1 MDGFRIPVGTWI
13 ESGVDW
19 IKDNLDGLL
28 DVISFVMSFLVDGL
42 TSILLTPSFAVVIV
56 IAALIAWVVRSWQL
70 AIGTIVSFGLIVGMN
85 LWVPAMQTL
94 ALVLVAAVIAVLI
107 AVPLGIW
114 SARNATVRAVL
125 KPVLDF
131 MQTMPA
137 FVYLIPAI
145 VFFGIGVVPGLVA
158 TVIFALPPG
167 VRLTELGI
175 RGVDSE
181 TVEAGQA
188 FGAKPGQILR
198 GIQLPLAMPTILAG
212 VNQVIMLALSM
223 AVIAGMAGADGLGKI
238 VVEAISTINIAKGV
252 EAGLGVVLIAVFLDR
267 VTAALGDLGSNRSSL
282 LGLLARRRT
291 QKRLAAASAEVPA
304 TASAPASAE
313 AAAAKDAEDEA
324 ERMKASPRRAPVGGG
339 VH

>member
-1 MDGFRIPVGTWI
+1 MEGFRIPVGTWV
-13 ESGVDW
+13 EAVVDW
-19 IKDNLDGLL
+19 VKTNLDGLL
-28 DVISFVMSFLVDGL
+28 DVISFVMSFLVEGL
-42 TSILLTPSFAVVIV
+42 TDILLAPNFAVVIV
-56 IAALIAWVVRSWQL
+56 IAALIAWTVRSWQL
-70 AIGTIVSFGLIVGMN
+70 AIGTVVSFGLIVGMD

-94 ALVLVAAVIAVLI
+94 ALVLVAAIIAVLI

-181 TVEAGQA
+181 TVEAGHA

-198 GIQLPLAMPTILAG
+198 GIQLPLATPTIMAG

-223 AVIAGMAGADGLGKI
+223 AVIAGMAGADGLGKM
-238 VVEAISTINIAKGV
+238 VVEAISTINIPKGV

-267 VTAALGDLGSNRSSL
+267 VTAALGTPGENHSSL
-282 LGLLARRRT
+282 LGMLERRRN
-291 QKRLAAASAEVPA
+291 RGHDEGSGSAASDDEDAAA
-304 TASAPASAE
+304 
-313 AAAAKDAEDEA
+313 EA
-324 ERMKASPRRAPVGGG
+324 ERRKAAPRRSAVGG
-339 VH
+339 V

>member
-1 MDGFRIPVGTWI
+1 MDFRIPIGSWVAAF
-13 ESGVDW
+13 VDW
-19 IKDNLDGLL
+19 VKDNLDGLL
-28 DVISFVMSFLVDGL
+28 DGIAFVFGWLVNGL
-42 TSILLTPSFAVVIV
+42 TMGLLSVHFVAIIA
-56 IAALIAWVVRSWQL
+56 IAALIALLVRSWQL
-70 AIGTIVSFGLIVGMN
+70 AIGTAVSLLLIVGMD
-85 LWVPAMQTL
+85 LWVPAMQTMS
-94 ALVLVAAVIAVLI
+94 LVLVATVVAVLI

-114 SARNATVRAVL
+114 SARNSTVRALL

-145 VFFGIGVVPGLVA
+145 VFFGIGVVPGMVA
-158 TVIFALPPG
+158 TIIFALPPG

-198 GIQLPLAMPTILAG
+198 GIQLPLAMPTIMAG
-212 VNQVIMLALSM
+212 INQVIMLALSM
-223 AVIAGMAGADGLGKI
+223 AVIAGMAGADGLGKM

-267 VTAALGDLGSNRSSL
+267 VTAALGTPAENHASL
-282 LGLLARRRT
+282 LGIMARRRDA
-291 QKRLAAASAEVPA
+291 QRRAAASA
-304 TASAPASAE
+304 SAPD
-313 AAAAKDAEDEA
+313 AALQPA
-324 ERMKASPRRAPVGGG
+324 
-339 VH
+339 

>member
-1 MDGFRIPVGTWI
+1 MDGFRLPLGTWVA
-13 ESGVDW
+13 SGVDW
-19 IKDNLDGLL
+19 IKTNLDGLL
-28 DVISFVMSFLVDGL
+28 DVISLVVTSLVEGL
-42 TSILLTPSFAVVIV
+42 TFLLLLPYFYVVIV
-56 IAALIAWVVRSWQL
+56 IAALIAWLVRSWQL
-70 AIGTIVSFGLIVGMN
+70 AIGTVVSFTLIVAMG

-94 ALVLVAAVIAVLI
+94 ALVLVAALVAVVIAI
-107 AVPLGIW
+107 PLGIW

-145 VFFGIGVVPGLVA
+145 VFFSIGVVPGLVA

-223 AVIAGMAGADGLGKI
+223 AVIAGMAGADGLGKM
-238 VVEAISTINIAKGV
+238 VVEAISTVNIAKGV

-267 VTAALGDLGSNRSSL
+267 VTAALGTLGRNPGSL
-282 LGLLARRRT
+282 LAVLRQRSESQRVAS
-291 QKRLAAASAEVPA
+291 AASAA
-304 TASAPASAE
+304 TASAPLDTPAE
-313 AAAAKDAEDEA
+313 EKELQNA
-324 ERMKASPRRAPVGGG
+324 
-339 VH
+339 

>member
-1 MDGFRIPVGTWI
+1 MDGFRIPLGTWVAA
-13 ESGVDW
+13 GVDW

-28 DVISFVMSFLVDGL
+28 GAISFVVSFLVDGL
-42 TSILLTPSFAVVIV
+42 TRTLLSPHFIVIIV
-56 IAALIAWVVRSWQL
+56 IAALIAWLVRSWQL
-70 AIGTIVSFGLIVGMN
+70 AIGTVVSFGLIVAMN

-94 ALVLVAAVIAVLI
+94 ALVLVAAVIAVVI
-107 AVPLGIW
+107 AIPLGIW
-114 SARNATVRAVL
+114 SARNATVRAIL

-145 VFFGIGVVPGLVA
+145 VFFSIGVVPGLVA

-223 AVIAGMAGADGLGKI
+223 AVIAGMAGADGLGKL

-267 VTAALGDLGSNRSSL
+267 VTAALGTLGENPSSL
-282 LGLLARRRT
+282 IGMLARRKAT
-291 QKRLAAASAEVPA
+291 QRGVAASA
-304 TASAPASAE
+304 SAPTGSSDATD
-313 AAAAKDAEDEA
+313 AADEA
-324 ERMKASPRRAPVGGG
+324 ERHVASPHRAPITTA
-339 VH
+339 

>member
-1 MDGFRIPVGTWI
+1 MDGFRIPLGSWVAN
-13 ESGVDW
+13 GVDW
-19 IKDNLDGLL
+19 IKTNLDGFL
-28 DVISFVMSFLVDGL
+28 DVVSFVVTFFVDGL
-42 TSILLTPSFAVVIV
+42 TTLLLLPYFYVVIV
-56 IAALIAWVVRSWQL
+56 IAALIAWVMRSWQL
-70 AIGTIVSFGLIVGMN
+70 AIGTVISFTLIVAMG

-94 ALVLVAAVIAVLI
+94 ALVLVAALVAVVI

-114 SARNATVRAVL
+114 SARNSTVRAVL

-145 VFFGIGVVPGLVA
+145 VFFSIGVVPGLVA

-212 VNQVIMLALSM
+212 INQVIMLALSM
-223 AVIAGMAGADGLGKI
+223 AVIAGMAGADGLGKM
-238 VVEAISTINIAKGV
+238 VVEAISTVNIAKGV

-267 VTAALGDLGSNRSSL
+267 VTAALGTLGQNPSSL
-282 LGLLARRRT
+282 LGMLRGRRALR
-291 QKRLAAASAEVPA
+291 QADAVAAASVPA
-304 TASAPASAE
+304 ATTETTGTSV
-313 AAAAKDAEDEA
+313 DEKELQNA
-324 ERMKASPRRAPVGGG
+324 
-339 VH
+339 

>member
-1 MDGFRIPVGTWI
+1 MDGFRIPLGSWVAT
-13 ESGVDW
+13 GVDW
-19 IKDNLDGLL
+19 IRDNLDGLL
-28 DVISFVMSFLVDGL
+28 DGVSFIVAFLVEGL
-42 TSILLTPSFAVVIV
+42 TRALLTPHFAVIILV
-56 IAALIAWVVRSWQL
+56 AALIAWLVRSWQL
-70 AIGTIVSFGLIVGMN
+70 AIGTLISLGLIVAMN

-94 ALVLVAAVIAVLI
+94 ALVLVAAVIAVVI
-107 AVPLGIW
+107 AIPLGIW
-114 SARNATVRAVL
+114 SSRNATVSAIL

-145 VFFGIGVVPGLVA
+145 VFFSIGVVPGVVA

-223 AVIAGMAGADGLGKI
+223 AVIAGIAGADGLGKL

-267 VTAALGDLGSNRSSL
+267 VTAALGTLGQNRSSL
-282 LGLLARRRT
+282 LWQLTRRRA
-291 QKRLAAASAEVPA
+291 QKRSAS
-304 TASAPASAE
+304 ASAPAAVPTGSQD
-313 AAAAKDAEDEA
+313 AADED

>member
-1 MDGFRIPVGTWI
+1 MDGFRIPLGSWV
-13 ESGVDW
+13 EAGVDW
-19 IKDNLDGLL
+19 VKVNLDGLL
-28 DVISFVMSFLVDGL
+28 DVVSFVVTFLVDGL
-42 TSILLTPSFAVVIV
+42 TSLLLLPYFFVVIA
-56 IAALIAWVVRSWQL
+56 IAALIAWLVRSWQL
-70 AIGTIVSFGLIVGMN
+70 AIGTLVSFTLIVAMG

-94 ALVLVAAVIAVLI
+94 ALVLVAALVAVVI

-145 VFFGIGVVPGLVA
+145 VFFSIGVVPGLVA

-181 TVEAGQA
+181 TVEAGHA

-198 GIQLPLAMPTILAG
+198 GIQLPLAMPTIMAG

-223 AVIAGMAGADGLGKI
+223 AVIAGMVGADGLGKM
-238 VVEAISTINIAKGV
+238 VVEAISTINIPKGV

-267 VTAALGDLGSNRSSL
+267 VTAALGAPGENRSSL
-282 LGLLARRRT
+282 LGMIERRR
-291 QKRLAAASAEVPA
+291 KPHGGGGGAASTPA
-304 TASAPASAE
+304 AE
-313 AAAAKDAEDEA
+313 APSAQDADPA
-324 ERMKASPRRAPVGGG
+324 L

>member
-1 MDGFRIPVGTWI
+1 MDFRIPIGSWVAAF
-13 ESGVDW
+13 VDW
-19 IKDNLDGLL
+19 VKDNLDGLL
-28 DVISFVMSFLVDGL
+28 DAVSFVFGFLVNGL
-42 TSILLTPSFAVVIV
+42 TAGLLSLHFVAIIA
-56 IAALIAWVVRSWQL
+56 IAALIAWLVRSWQL
-70 AIGTIVSFGLIVGMN
+70 AIGTAVSLLLIVGMN
-85 LWVPAMQTL
+85 LWVPAMQTMS
-94 ALVLVAAVIAVLI
+94 LVLVATVVAVLV

-125 KPVLDF
+125 KPALDF

-145 VFFGIGVVPGLVA
+145 VFFGIGVVPGMVA
-158 TVIFALPPG
+158 TIIFALPPG

-175 RGVDSE
+175 RGVDGE

-198 GIQLPLAMPTILAG
+198 GIQLPLAMPTIMAG

-223 AVIAGMAGADGLGKI
+223 AVIAGMAGADGLGKM

-267 VTAALGDLGSNRSSL
+267 VTAALGTPAENRASL
-282 LGLLARRRT
+282 LGLLARHRDARR
-291 QKRLAAASAEVPA
+291 REAASVTPA
-304 TASAPASAE
+304 DAALQPA
-313 AAAAKDAEDEA
+313 
-324 ERMKASPRRAPVGGG
+324 
-339 VH
+339 

>member
-1 MDGFRIPVGTWI
+1 MPRIPLGDWVETVVSWIQINLEGVLDFISMVVGAL
-13 ESGVDW
+13 V
-19 IKDNLDGLL
+19 NGLIGAL
-28 DVISFVMSFLVDGL
+28 LSVHFVGIIA
-42 TSILLTPSFAVVIV
+42 IL
-56 IAALIAWVVRSWQL
+56 ALIAWLLRSWQL
-70 AIGTIVSFGLIVGMN
+70 AVGTIVSFVLILGLG
-85 LWVPAMQTL
+85 LWVPTMQTL
-94 ALVLVAAVIAVLI
+94 ALVLVAAALAVLI

-145 VFFGIGVVPGLVA
+145 VFFSIGYVPGLIA

-181 TVEAGQA
+181 TVEAGHA
-188 FGAKPGQILR
+188 FGATPGQILR
-198 GIQLPLAMPTILAG
+198 GVQLPLAMPTIMAG

-238 VVEAISTINIAKGV
+238 VVEAIANVRIGQGV
-252 EAGLGVVLIAVFLDR
+252 EAGLAVVLIAMFLDR
-267 VTAALGDLGSNRSSL
+267 VTAAMGAPAGNRSSL
-282 LGLLARRRT
+282 LGILARRRD
-291 QKRLAAASAEVPA
+291 QRRRAAASAVPA
-304 TASAPASAE
+304 DAALQPA
-313 AAAAKDAEDEA
+313 
-324 ERMKASPRRAPVGGG
+324 
-339 VH
+339 

>member
-1 MDGFRIPVGTWI
+1 MDGFRIPLGSWV
-13 ESGVDW
+13 EAGVDW
-19 IKDNLDGLL
+19 VKVNLDGLL
-28 DVISFVMSFLVDGL
+28 DVVSFVVTFLVDGL
-42 TSILLTPSFAVVIV
+42 TSLLLLPYFFVVIAL
-56 IAALIAWVVRSWQL
+56 AALIAWTVRSWQL
-70 AIGTIVSFGLIVGMN
+70 AIGTVVSFTLIVAMG

-94 ALVLVAAVIAVLI
+94 GLVLVAALVAVVI

-145 VFFGIGVVPGLVA
+145 VFFSIGVVPGLVA

-212 VNQVIMLALSM
+212 INQVIMLALSM
-223 AVIAGMAGADGLGKI
+223 AVIAGMAGADGLGKM
-238 VVEAISTINIAKGV
+238 VVEAISTVNIAKGV

-267 VTAALGDLGSNRSSL
+267 VTAALGTLGQNPASL
-282 LGLLARRRT
+282 LAVIRRRGA
-291 QKRLAAASAEVPA
+291 QRQSDAVA
-304 TASAPASAE
+304 TASAPVAE
-313 AAAAKDAEDEA
+313 APEK
-324 ERMKASPRRAPVGGG
+324 PVEEKELQNA
-339 VH
+339 